1 MKTGIANNDRRNTRF
16 QSTLVLVGI
25 MLLAVFMMGMAGCAK
40 DTTTSAKPPAPSQP
54 EKKKVSLEEL
64 TAMQEVVPQK
74 FIYDPK
80 GLKDPFMPIEAVK
93 SDKQRQTDQGEDA
106 VPLTPLQKLELS
118 QFKLVAVVMSG
129 EDSRALV
136 EDGAGLGY
144 IIQNGTPIGMR
155 GGHVISIL
163 KDKVQVEEYTVNYLG
178 EKKTLMNELKLHPIE
193 EGENR

>member
-1 MKTGIANNDRRNTRF
+1 
-16 QSTLVLVGI
+16 
-25 MLLAVFMMGMAGCAK
+25 
-40 DTTTSAKPPAPSQP
+40 
-54 EKKKVSLEEL
+54 
-64 TAMQEVVPQK
+64 
-74 FIYDPK
+74 
-80 GLKDPFMPIEAVK
+80 
-93 SDKQRQTDQGEDA
+93 
-106 VPLTPLQKLELS
+106 
-118 QFKLVAVVMSG
+118 MSG